1 VAGQLF
7 TRFSPLCELGSRQ
20 IGGVKHLQLLDIPTP
35 RSDRIDDA
43 FTCAVPTFRYANG
56 IHVSSRFVM
65 SLPLKALMTVL
76 IAAFAFAIAS
86 PANAEKT
93 RKHKKVVTA
102 SSSVQGKYWGTNL
115 FPAGPLYFS
124 GVYLGD
130 DPDPNIR
137 FQIWRDISGRFGGE
151 P

>member
-1 VAGQLF
+1 
-7 TRFSPLCELGSRQ
+7 
-20 IGGVKHLQLLDIPTP
+20 
-35 RSDRIDDA
+35 
-43 FTCAVPTFRYANG
+43 
-56 IHVSSRFVM
+56 M
-65 SLPLKALMTVL
+65 SLPLRVFAATLAAVLVFALPAY
-76 IAAFAFAIAS
+76 AAKK
-86 PANAEKT
+86 NQ
-93 RKHKKVVTA
+93 HKKVAAA
-102 SSSVQGKYWGTNL
+102 STTTRTDVQHRGTNL

>member
-1 VAGQLF
+1 
-7 TRFSPLCELGSRQ
+7 
-20 IGGVKHLQLLDIPTP
+20 
-35 RSDRIDDA
+35 
-43 FTCAVPTFRYANG
+43 
-56 IHVSSRFVM
+56 M
-65 SLPLKALMTVL
+65 STLPLKVLAPTLMS
-76 IAAFAFAIAS
+76 AFALAS
-86 PANAEKT
+86 PANAEKA

-102 SSSVQGKYWGTNL
+102 SKTVQGEHWGTNI

-137 FQIWRDISGRFGGE
+137 FQLWRDISGRFGGE